1 MWGMRGV
8 TVLLFVFC
16 LYLYGCGNKNVA
28 KRESLPKPLPGSNS
42 TLPKSPLGV
51 NREAL
56 MTRGKE
62 TTAPGGNAL
71 SAKNI
76 LAKAESAYEAKEEE
90 TAQKLYLKAAGM
102 GNADAHFALFYKFIL
117 SDAEDDYHI
126 SEAAKGGHA
135 KALDYALNRF
145 FWRAGMF
152 LDDVKPG
159 LALKLFEEAKASNP
173 DISEYGIDT
182 IKMCVEM
189 CEKLG
194 PFDAAGF
201 RKKYKIKNPNKDA
214 TPYLGPWYPYFIWSL
229 AEEACRGGR
238 FGKPNRV
245 LAFQL
250 VIHGGTVPAEIR
262 SAVGEAYRKWKNNEP
277 YQFAIEDHVTSG
289 SGGGFLRERE
299 HRKVDQ
305 LCKSQMKAMGTSL
318 SAFEQGKSMA
328 AYDEFAKFV
337 EKKVWN
343 EEGHD
348 GSGWVDWGY
357 TSIIEHKKE
366 YVKLA
371 NSVSKGFKP
380 AIRQSYDVAD
390 HKLNKVYKALIADL
404 KKSPFKPGRHMIN
417 HQDIID
423 VQRLWIPY
431 RDSTAEL
438 FSVLNA
444 YIDIMAW
451 KSWLTGKRT
460 EQLQELIDWKK
471 EKEAED

>member
-1 MWGMRGV
+1 M
-8 TVLLFVFC
+8 
-16 LYLYGCGNKNVA
+16 
-28 KRESLPKPLPGSNS
+28 PKPLPSSNS
-42 TLPKSPLGV
+42 TLPKNPLSV

-56 MTRGKE
+56 VAKGKE
-62 TTAPGGNAL
+62 ATEPSKNAL

-76 LAKAESAYEAKEEE
+76 LAEAELAYQAKEE
-90 TAQKLYLKAAGM
+90 AKAKKLYLKAARM
-102 GNADAHFALFYKFIL
+102 GNAEAHFALFYKFTL
-117 SDAEDDYHI
+117 SDAEDDFHV
-126 SEAAKGGHA
+126 SEAARRGHA

-145 FWRAGMF
+145 FWRAGEF
-152 LDDVKPG
+152 LDGAKPA

-182 IKMCVEM
+182 IKMCAEM
-189 CEKLG
+189 FEKLG
-194 PFDAAGF
+194 PFDAAKF
-201 RKKYKIKNPNKDA
+201 REKYNIKNPNKDA
-214 TPYLGPWYPYFIWSL
+214 IPYLGPWHPYFIWSL

-238 FGKPNRV
+238 FGKPNRL

-250 VIHGGTVPAEIR
+250 VIRGGTVPAEIR
-262 SAVGEAYRKWKNNEP
+262 SAVGEAYRKWRNNEP

-299 HRKVDQ
+299 HRKVNQ
-305 LCKSQMKAMGTSL
+305 LCKSQMTELGASL
-318 SAFEQGKSMA
+318 LASERGKSIV
-328 AYDEFAKFV
+328 AYDQYTVFM

-357 TSIIEHKKE
+357 TSIIKHKKE

-371 NSVSKGFKP
+371 NSVSKGFRP
-380 AIRQSYDVAD
+380 AIQQSYEVAD
-390 HKLNKVYKALIADL
+390 RKLNKVYKALIADL

-417 HQDIID
+417 HEDIIG

-438 FSVLNA
+438 FSALNSDV
-444 YIDIMAW
+444 DIMAW
-451 KSWLTGKRT
+451 KNWLTGKRT
-460 EQLQELIDWKK
+460 EQLQDLIDWKK
-471 EKEAED
+471 KIEAED